1 MPRGWDYP
9 DSKLVHGVLS
19 LLQELGQ
26 LLSHRVSFRVD
37 RAPFNNKGWKYCYLF
52 VSGPNWGF
60 KLDWSA
66 HPIGNVPP
74 YLSEEESV
82 LVGRLKGILFSS
94 CAIKEMIELW
104 LVEVGLSPASRG
116 ADWMDLDDLRGMPRA
131 SGGKTPTAHSTIST
145 QETGEGPP
153 IEAPRPS
160 SKRSSDAPVQP
171 DDLAQ
176 RHKEVKILSRMHK
189 SCHGEGGSQSHSK
202 GKEPAVSVEE
212 PEGQAESLD
221 KAGTS
226 VFVHPKSMKDL

>member
-1 MPRGWDYP
+1 MKAGHDLNMAVTEGSLAAIRERYNISAEYG
-9 DSKLVHGVLS
+9 LHVL
-19 LLQELGQ
+19 QPERTCLGLEV
-26 LLSHRVSFRVD
+26 LLSF
-37 RAPFNNKGWKYCYLF
+37 
-52 VSGPNWGF
+52 WGF